1 MNLGVLVGA
10 VLVVVGFFLG
20 WVGLDVGPASFS
32 MSGYQI
38 ARLAKEHGAV
48 YYAMFLLPVGAV
60 LAGLVALA
68 DKQAAAKLG
77 MLVGGA
83 FTSWAAF
90 ELFRLLW
97 RTTLLGLWLCLF
109 GCIVLFVAGAA
120 TKKNAW
126 S

>member
-1 MNLGVLVGA
+1 MNLGVLLGA
-10 VLVVVGFFLG
+10 VLVLVGFFLG
-20 WVGLDVGPASFS
+20 WIGLDVGPASFS

-38 ARLAKEHGAV
+38 ARLAKEQGVH
-48 YYAMFLLPVGAV
+48 YYAMYLLPVAAV
-60 LAGLVALA
+60 LSGLVALA
-68 DKQAAAKLG
+68 DKKAAAMVG

-83 FTSWAAF
+83 FLSWAAF

-97 RTTLLGLWLCLF
+97 RTTLVGLWLCLF

-120 TKKNAW
+120 TRKNAW